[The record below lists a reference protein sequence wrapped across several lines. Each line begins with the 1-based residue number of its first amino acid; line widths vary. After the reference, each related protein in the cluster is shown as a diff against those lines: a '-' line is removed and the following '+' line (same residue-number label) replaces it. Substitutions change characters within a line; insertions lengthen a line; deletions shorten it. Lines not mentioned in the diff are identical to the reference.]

1 MTPRIP
7 DPTSEPTRLP
17 VASRARYLP
26 TTPQAAVEAIR
37 IRPQRGWVALN
48 LRELW
53 TYREL
58 FEFMI
63 WRTLKIR
70 YKQTV
75 FGVLW
80 AVLQPVAL
88 TVVFTVFLGRL
99 GGIRPGNIP
108 YPVFALAA
116 LVPWTLFSSGLI
128 AASNSLVDSANL
140 LQKIYFPRL
149 LLPLSAIG
157 TFIFDFVI
165 AMAVLIILM
174 IVTGISLSITWL
186 WTIPLA
192 VLCVAVAAAFGIW
205 LAAINVRYRDVR
217 YAVPF
222 VVQVLL
228 FASPVAYSASAV
240 PAEWLPV
247 YRLNPLTGV
256 IEGFRWALFGA
267 GPAPFETVGISVVV
281 TLITLVGGLFYFRR
295 VERSFADVI

>member
-1 MTPRIP
+1 MTYQRTPLR
-7 DPTSEPTRLP
+7 TSVEP
-17 VASRARYLP
+17 
-26 TTPQAAVEAIR
+26 IR
-37 IRPQRGWVALN
+37 IGPSRGWVGLN

-58 FEFMI
+58 FGFMV

-70 YKQTV
+70 YKQTL
-75 FGVLW
+75 FGVAW

-88 TVVFTVFLGRL
+88 TVVFTLFLGRL
-99 GGIRPGNIP
+99 GGIRPGSVS

-157 TFIFDFVI
+157 TFVFDFLI
-165 AMAVLIILM
+165 AMAVLVILM
-174 IVTGISLSITWL
+174 LVSGIGVSLTWL
-186 WTIPLA
+186 WTVPLA
-192 VLCVAVAAAFGIW
+192 VLCIGVAAAFGIW

-240 PAEWLPV
+240 PAEWLPI

-256 IEGFRWALFGA
+256 IEGFRWALLGA
-267 GPAPFETVGISVVV
+267 SAPPFETVGIAIVVTVVV
-281 TLITLVGGLFYFRR
+281 LVGGLFYFRR